1 MDYRTLGNSGCA
13 VSSLCLGTMTFGV
26 EADETVAHQQLD
38 RFVEAGGTLVDTADV
53 YGDGRSEQIVG
64 RWFARRPAEV
74 TEPVVLATKGRFNLS
89 GDNSPNGAGLSAR
102 HLTRALDASLR
113 RLGLDTVDL
122 YQVHAFDALT
132 PMEETL
138 RTLDQFVRA
147 GKIRYYGLSNFT
159 GWQLTKAVHLAR
171 ALNVTGPV
179 TLQPQY
185 SLLAREIEWEIVPA
199 VLDAGMGMLPW
210 SPLGG
215 GWLSGKYRR
224 DQRPTGATRLGED
237 PGRGMEAYDRRGT
250 DRTWHVIDA
259 VQKVAEDRGVS
270 MAEVALA
277 WVTARPGVSSTI
289 LGARTLDQLE
299 ANLRSA
305 GLHLTAAETAA
316 LDAASDPHPVDYPY
330 GELGIDQRS
339 RTLGAYPPCEMVGGP
354 IGSPVRFRQARIR
367 EKPRREEA
375 HDVASTAPLLDHWF
389 RGRRRPLRV
398 GAAVLAGAEHG
409 PGPAGHRRCGPSVR
423 LLRVRGTS
431 RARVRRPPRDR
442 GGPDALGPRDAG
454 RPGVPCTPGRV
465 TDGSAG
471 RAASIAR
478 PGWGVRATSPAS
490 RARVTGTV
498 NLRRKPGQRG
508 SGQRRPMVE

>member
-1 MDYRTLGNSGCA
+1 MDYRTLGHSGCA
-13 VSSLCLGTMTFGV
+13 VSSLALGTMTFGV

-38 RFVEAGGTLVDTADV
+38 RFLEAGGTLVDTADV
-53 YGDGRSEQIVG
+53 YGQGRSEEIIG
-64 RWFARRPAEV
+64 RWFAGRPADL
-74 TEPVVLATKGRFNLS
+74 TEPVVLATKGRFPFA
-89 GDNSPNGAGLSAR
+89 GDSSPNGAGLSAR

-138 RTLDQFVRA
+138 RTLDQFARS

-159 GWQLTKAVHLAR
+159 GWQLTKTVHLAR
-171 ALNVTGPV
+171 ALNVAGPV

-199 VLDAGMGMLPW
+199 VLDAGMGLLPW

-224 DQRPTGATRLGED
+224 DQRPSGATRLGED
-237 PGRGMEAYDRRGT
+237 PGRGMEAYGRRGT

-259 VQKVAEDRGVS
+259 VQKVAEDRGSS

-277 WVTARPGVSSTI
+277 WVTGRPGVSSTI

-305 GLHLTAAETAA
+305 DLHLTAAETAA

-330 GELGIDQRS
+330 GELGVDQQS
-339 RTLGAYPPCEMVGGP
+339 R
-354 IGSPVRFRQARIR
+354 
-367 EKPRREEA
+367 
-375 HDVASTAPLLDHWF
+375 
-389 RGRRRPLRV
+389 
-398 GAAVLAGAEHG
+398 
-409 PGPAGHRRCGPSVR
+409 R
-423 LLRVRGTS
+423 L
-431 RARVRRPPRDR
+431 P
-442 GGPDALGPRDAG
+442 
-454 RPGVPCTPGRV
+454 
-465 TDGSAG
+465 
-471 RAASIAR
+471 
-478 PGWGVRATSPAS
+478 
-490 RARVTGTV
+490 
-498 NLRRKPGQRG
+498 
-508 SGQRRPMVE
+508 